1 MDMPLPSD
9 MQTNGSLPA
18 GNLPAGTVIAGF
30 RIEREIGRGGMGVV
44 YLATQLNLQRFTAL
58 KVLADELSGNSMFVQ
73 RFFQEAHSAACLSHS
88 NIVQAYDAGVSS
100 GLCYFAMEYV
110 NGETLDVR
118 LNRDGALPA
127 RSVMELGV
135 RIAGALGYAWNARGM
150 CHGDIKPDN
159 ILISTTGELKLADL
173 GLAKSIYDEDS
184 PRDVMVTP
192 LYAPPEII
200 SGRVTEPNLLSDIYS
215 FGASLYHAATGAP
228 PFNSEAIEEIY
239 RRHLEE
245 IPRPPAFLNNDI
257 PRPLSD
263 LILKM
268 IEKNPAD
275 RPSSWQEIE
284 DACRSMIEE
293 SEPAVTI
300 PPPPEKK
307 RKNLL
312 QIVSL
317 AVLIPLLFS
326 AGFFLSRIPFW
337 KNADRPSEKPILS
350 AKKTVSLPDRK
361 DDQAYLQTVESFCSA
376 MRYAPFF
383 DPEKTSAMLRSCR
396 FLIRQGT
403 LPHLDE
409 ARKTAE
415 PELRIAEQIL
425 LLRSAS
431 FSNLPRVSPQ
441 KKNIRKKTA
450 PKKIVRRKILPPKRI
465 DHKRILLGILTEFR
479 SNPAVLR
486 KKLADFRKKYG
497 KAAPLCSSQ
506 ALWISEALTEPEEL
520 LPLFLG
526 WSFDLKGLPISR
538 GFGKPCEFYDLD
550 QDFLRLQYSEGIMRL
565 RKKFPATSGNL
576 LKVRSALMEA
586 SAYPD
591 FWKRMPEEIQRYVII
606 RFFFIDVKSGAS
618 LLRHLNP
625 KLRKDMAQVL
635 ALIRES
641 GKK

>member
-1 MDMPLPSD
+1 MDMPFPSD

-18 GNLPAGTVIAGF
+18 GNLPPGTIVAGF

-88 NIVQAYDAGVSS
+88 NIVQAYDAGISS

-110 NGETLDVR
+110 NGETLDLR

-127 RSVMELGV
+127 RSVMELGA
-135 RIAGALGYAWNARGM
+135 RISCALGYAWNTRGM

-173 GLAKSIYDEDS
+173 GLAKSIYDEDF

-228 PFNSEAIEEIY
+228 PFNSEAIEVIY

-245 IPRPPAFLNNDI
+245 TPRPPSFLNNDI

-284 DACRSMIEE
+284 DACRNMLEE

-300 PPPPEKK
+300 SPPPEKK
-307 RKNLL
+307 RKKLL
-312 QIVSL
+312 WIIVF
-317 AVLIPLLFS
+317 AALIPLLLF
-326 AGFFLSRIPFW
+326 AGFFLSRLPFW
-337 KNADRPSEKPILS
+337 KNSDQPSEKTSVLAPRIS
-350 AKKTVSLPDRK
+350 SLPDRK
-361 DDQAYLQTVESFCSA
+361 DDQSYLRTVESFCSA

-383 DPEKTSAMLRSCR
+383 DPEKTSAMLHSCR

-403 LPHLDE
+403 LPHLAE

-425 LLRSAS
+425 MLRSAA
-431 FSNLPRVSPQ
+431 FTDLPRVSPR
-441 KKNIRKKTA
+441 KTLRKKPV
-450 PKKIVRRKILPPKRI
+450 PKKIVRKKTLPPKRI
-465 DHKRILLGILTEFR
+465 DHRRILVGILTEFR
-479 SNPAVLR
+479 SKPSVLR
-486 KKLADFRKKYG
+486 KKLVDFGKKYE
-497 KAAPLCSSQ
+497 KSAPIRSAQ

-520 LPLFLG
+520 LSLFLG
-526 WSFDLKGLPISR
+526 WSSDLKGLPISS
-538 GFGKPCEFYDLD
+538 GFRKPCEFYELD
-550 QDFLRLQYSEGIMRL
+550 DDFLRLQYSEGIMRL

-586 SAYPD
+586 PAYPD
-591 FWKRMPEEIQRYVII
+591 FWKRMPNEIQRYVVI
-606 RFFFIDVKSGAS
+606 RFFFLDVKSGAS
-618 LLRHLNP
+618 MLRQLDP
-625 KLRKDMAQVL
+625 KLRKEMAQIL
-635 ALIRES
+635 AMIRES
-641 GKK
+641 KKR